1 MEFTMRNTLLT
12 IALISASLSS
22 SVLADSH
29 ISGETSTVASP
40 NWNYIQGSYASADV
54 IGFEPSGFAVN
65 GSHLIGDNFFLMGDY
80 NLLSEDVSGFDL
92 DVDYAQLSLGLG
104 YRYAVNSSSDVYV
117 AVSYEDVTFELSGND
132 SKLKSSENGY
142 GVQVGVR
149 SMVTDN
155 IELSGSLGM
164 VSIDSESDT
173 AYDLG
178 ANYFFNESFSAGV
191 GYSSWDDI
199 DITSLNVRYSF

>member
-1 MEFTMRNTLLT
+1 MEFTMKNTLLS

-40 NWNYIQGSYASADV
+40 NWNYIQGSYASADAT
-54 IGFEPSGFAVN
+54 GFDLSGVAVN
-65 GSHLIGDNFFLMGDY
+65 GSRLIGDNFFLMAGY
-80 NLLSEDVSGFDL
+80 SLLSDDVSGFDFDL
-92 DVDYAQLSLGLG
+92 DYAELSLGLG

-117 AVSYEDVTFELSGND
+117 AVSYEDRALETSGGGFRDKD
-132 SKLKSSENGY
+132 SVNGY
-142 GVQVGVR
+142 GVQVGLR
-149 SMVTDN
+149 SLVTDN

-173 AYDLG
+173 VFGLG

-191 GYSSWDDI
+191 GYSSSDDI

>member
-1 MEFTMRNTLLT
+1 M
-12 IALISASLSS
+12 
-22 SVLADSH
+22 
-29 ISGETSTVASP
+29 
-40 NWNYIQGSYASADV
+40 
-54 IGFEPSGFAVN
+54 
-65 GSHLIGDNFFLMGDY
+65 
-80 NLLSEDVSGFDL
+80 GFDL
-92 DVDYAQLSLGLG
+92 DVDYAQLSLG

-149 SMVTDN
+149 SIVTDN

-178 ANYFFNESFSAGV
+178 ANYFFNESF
-191 GYSSWDDI
+191 
-199 DITSLNVRYSF
+199 